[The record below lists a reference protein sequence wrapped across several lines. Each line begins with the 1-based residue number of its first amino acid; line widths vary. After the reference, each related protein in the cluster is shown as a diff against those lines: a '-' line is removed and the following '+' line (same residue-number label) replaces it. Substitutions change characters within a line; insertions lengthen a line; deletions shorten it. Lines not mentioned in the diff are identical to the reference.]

1 MKKAK
6 IKGRVVRY
14 VVVAALGVGAVCQPV
29 GAAEGGAGVYLPGF
43 FGPQSGILPETGTY
57 LTNYSYYYT
66 ASTSLAF
73 AGGLIRT
80 DFDIDV
86 FSNITSVT
94 HVTDWTLWG
103 AQYGFGALIPLVHA
117 EYDAKIQIGGLTPKF
132 SDDNCGLGDITL
144 VPLLLGWHK
153 GNSHFL
159 GIGNVYLPTGD
170 YDTGTGVNLGKN
182 RYAVEPALGYTY
194 LNEENGREVSA
205 GLGYTINFKNTKTEY
220 RTGDE
225 FHADLILGQHLP
237 NGMMLGAAGYWYEQ
251 VTGDSGSGAVLG
263 SFKGRVYGLGPILSY
278 NTKINDHLFALNF
291 KYYWEFEAKNRL
303 EGDAAFLQLT
313 YQF

>member
-1 MKKAK
+1 MKKAGSK
-6 IKGRVVRY
+6 SRLLKY
-14 VVVAALGVGAVCQPV
+14 VVGAALGLGAVCQPA
-29 GAAEGGAGVYLPGF
+29 GAAEGGAGLYLPGT
-43 FGPQSGILPETGTY
+43 FGPQTGILPEVGIY

-66 ASTSLAF
+66 ASASRAL
-73 AGGLIRT
+73 AGGLLRL
-80 DFDIDV
+80 DFDLDV
-86 FSNITSVT
+86 FSNFTSVT

-103 AQYGFGALIPLVHA
+103 AQYGLGVIVPVVRA
-117 EYDAKIQIGGLTPKF
+117 EYDARIQIGALTPKF
-132 SDDNCGLGDITL
+132 SDDNCGLGD
-144 VPLLLGWHK
+144 VMVAPLLLGCHR

-159 GIGNVYLPTGD
+159 GITNVYFPTGS
-170 YDTGTGVNLGKN
+170 YHRGTGVNLGKN

-194 LNEENGREVSA
+194 LNEENGREVSL
-205 GLGYTINFKNTKTEY
+205 GLGYTVNFKNTEIDY

-225 FHADLILGQHLP
+225 FHADLVLAQHLP

-251 VTGDSGSGAVLG
+251 VTGDSGSGAILG
-263 SFKGRVYGLGPILSY
+263 DFKGRVYGLGPVVSY
-278 NTKINDHLFALNF
+278 NTTIGDRLFAISF

>member
-6 IKGRVVRY
+6 IAGRLLRCG
-14 VVVAALGVGAVCQPV
+14 VVAALGLGAMCQPA
-29 GAAEGGAGVYLPGF
+29 GAAEGGAGVYLLGT
-43 FGPQSGILPETGTY
+43 FGPQTGILPEAGTY

-66 ASTSLAF
+66 ANAGRTSE
-73 AGGLIRT
+73 GGLIRADLT
-80 DFDIDV
+80 VDV
-86 FSNITSVT
+86 FSNFTTVT

-103 AQYGFGALIPLVHA
+103 GQYGFGVFVPAVYA
-117 EYDAKIQIGGLTPKF
+117 EYDASIQIGPLTGRF
-132 SDDNCGLGDITL
+132 SDDNCGLGDIVLT
-144 VPLLLGWHK
+144 PLLLGWHD

-159 GIGNVYLPTGD
+159 GITNVYFPTGS
-170 YDTGTGVNLGKN
+170 YNTGTGVNLGKN

-194 LNEENGREVSA
+194 LNEENGRELSL
-205 GLGYTINFKNTKTEY
+205 GLGYTVNFKNTETDY

-225 FHADLILGQHLP
+225 FHADLLLAQHLP
-237 NGMMLGAAGYWYEQ
+237 NGMMLGTAGYWYEQ
-251 VTGDSGSGAVLG
+251 VTGDSGAGAILG
-263 SFKGRVYGLGPILSY
+263 DFKGRVYGLGPILSY
-278 NTKINDHLFALNF
+278 NTTISDHLFAISF